1 MSSVGRRFSIHMT
14 DTTERSGFV
23 YMHKLLKQ
31 LMILLLCT
39 VLIGTGFAPASVS
52 AASRPVTISSCKIS
66 GKSKVRVT
74 AVTANPRKISGSR
87 CYLFAL
93 TPGMS
98 ARPVASCKKSKKMT
112 FTCKLNSGGVNL
124 LNSGFAVASRNSS
137 GKYTYISTRR
147 FISNPGALAKY
158 RYRFPKSISKK
169 GLQVNAD
176 MMEDA
181 EELNVRNSVINIDFS
196 QLIAPPALQ
205 NSRYSYSWKYQGQT
219 YWFVKDSVSYY
230 DRQLLA
236 LNSTS
241 SVNSAVLLLSWRSD
255 LTSLIYPQG
264 RQQGHAF
271 YAWNTKDRSARK
283 QLQATLNFLARR
295 YSTSTKK
302 YGQISNWIIGNE
314 VNNYNTYN
322 YAGSQTLRQYSQIYA
337 DQFRLAYNTLV
348 SVYSNARVYISLDHL
363 WNTNYVNGTFASRK
377 MLDSFASK
385 IRAGGNLQWN
395 LAYHP
400 YSSPLTEP
408 RFWAN
413 TNGQLTKSL
422 TTPVINM
429 GNIRLLTSYIRQKY
443 GSKTRIILSETGYT
457 SVQRKHNV
465 ENQQAAAVAYSYLL
479 AESDNM
485 IDSLIIHRQIDH
497 KEEIKQGLNLGLWT
511 TDARSAD
518 FESANT
524 KKKSWSVFKYMDS
537 SRSASETAFIPSTI
551 GVSNWK
557 SLIPSYSSKLYNKS
571 NCTIGALEQV
581 NAYRR
586 GASIYQSWSP
596 YGAVTTSHKTGNT
609 FTALHDIRRNKNS
622 LWGFSQKMKRSL
634 SFKSYPNFCT
644 TLRASGA
651 QNGYV
656 QIKLR
661 FYSRKHIFECA
672 RIVPADQTVR
682 LKTSLAKWKYR
693 SKVTKIQVM
702 AAPVNGSQW
711 NANAQLVMNAP
722 VRSR

>member
-1 MSSVGRRFSIHMT
+1 
-14 DTTERSGFV
+14 
-23 YMHKLLKQ
+23 
-31 LMILLLCT
+31 
-39 VLIGTGFAPASVS
+39 
-52 AASRPVTISSCKIS
+52 
-66 GKSKVRVT
+66 
-74 AVTANPRKISGSR
+74 
-87 CYLFAL
+87 
-93 TPGMS
+93 
-98 ARPVASCKKSKKMT
+98 
-112 FTCKLNSGGVNL
+112 
-124 LNSGFAVASRNSS
+124 
-137 GKYTYISTRR
+137 
-147 FISNPGALAKY
+147 
-158 RYRFPKSISKK
+158 
-169 GLQVNAD
+169 

-457 SVQRKHNV
+457 SVQRNHNV
-465 ENQQAAAVAYSYLL
+465 ENLQAAAVAYSYLL

-524 KKKSWSVFKYMDS
+524 KKRSWSVFKYMDS

-661 FYSRKHIFECA
+661 FYSGKHIFECA

-702 AAPVNGSQW
+702 ASPCKW
-711 NANAQLVMNAP
+711 
-722 VRSR
+722 

>member
-1 MSSVGRRFSIHMT
+1 MT
-14 DTTERSGFV
+14 TTEHSHPAFHGIFRQ
-23 YMHKLLKQ
+23 LLVF
-31 LMILLLCT
+31 LLCISLGAAFLSPTT
-39 VLIGTGFAPASVS
+39 VH
-52 AASRPVTISSCKIS
+52 AATRPVTISSCKIS
-66 GKSKVRVT
+66 GKTKIRVT
-74 AVTANPRKISGSR
+74 AVSSNTRKISGSR
-87 CYLFAL
+87 CYLLAL

-98 ARPVASCKKSKKMT
+98 ARPVSSCKKSKKMS

-124 LNSGFAVASRNSS
+124 LNSGFAVASRNSNGTYS
-137 GKYTYISTRR
+137 YISTRR
-147 FISNPGALAKY
+147 FISNPGALAQYK
-158 RYRFPKSISKK
+158 YRFPKSVSKK
-169 GLQVNAD
+169 GLQINAD

-205 NSRYSYSWKYQGQT
+205 NSQYSYSWKYQGQT
-219 YWFVKDSVSYY
+219 YWFVRDSVSYY

-255 LTSLIYPQG
+255 LTDLIYPKG

-271 YAWNTKDRSARK
+271 YAWNTQDSSARK
-283 QLQATLNFLARR
+283 KIQATLNFLARR

-302 YGQISNWIIGNE
+302 YGQISNWIVGNE

-322 YAGSQTLRQYSQIYA
+322 YAGNQTLSQYSQIYA

-363 WNTNYVNGTFASRK
+363 WNTNYVNGTFASRR

-385 IRAGGNLQWN
+385 IRAGGNIQWN

-413 TNGQLTKSL
+413 TNGQLTKAL
-422 TTPVINM
+422 TSPVINM
-429 GNIRLLTSYIRQKY
+429 GNISLLTSYVRQKY

-457 SVQRKHNV
+457 SVQKKHNV
-465 ENQQAAAVAYSYLL
+465 ENLQAAAIAYSYLI

-497 KEEIKQGLNLGLWT
+497 KDEIKQGLNLGLWT
-511 TDARSAD
+511 TDSSSSD
-518 FESANT
+518 PESANT
-524 KKKSWSVFKYMDS
+524 KKRSWNVFKYMDS
-537 SRSASETAFIPSTI
+537 SRSPAETSFIPSAI
-551 GVSNWK
+551 GAANWK
-557 SLIPSYSSKLYNKS
+557 SLIPSYSSKLYSKA
-571 NCTIGALEQV
+571 NCTIGTLDQV
-581 NAYRR
+581 NEYRR
-586 GASIYQSWSP
+586 GASVYQSWSP
-596 YGAVTTSHKTGNT
+596 YGAVTTSHKTGRT
-609 FTALHDIRRNKNS
+609 FTAIHDIRRNKNS
-622 LWGFSQKMKRSL
+622 LWGFSQKLKRSI
-634 SFKSYPNFCT
+634 SFKSYPGFCT
-644 TLRASGA
+644 TLRVSGA
-651 QNGYV
+651 QSGYV
-656 QIKLR
+656 QIKMR
-661 FYSRKHIFECA
+661 FYSGKNFFECS
-672 RIVPADQTVR
+672 RVIPSGQTVR
-682 LKTSLAKWKYR
+682 LRTSLAKWKYR
-693 SKVTKIQVM
+693 SKVTKIQIM

-711 NANAQLVMNAP
+711 NSDAQFIMNAP

>member
-1 MSSVGRRFSIHMT
+1 
-14 DTTERSGFV
+14 
-23 YMHKLLKQ
+23 
-31 LMILLLCT
+31 
-39 VLIGTGFAPASVS
+39 
-52 AASRPVTISSCKIS
+52 
-66 GKSKVRVT
+66 
-74 AVTANPRKISGSR
+74 
-87 CYLFAL
+87 
-93 TPGMS
+93 
-98 ARPVASCKKSKKMT
+98 
-112 FTCKLNSGGVNL
+112 
-124 LNSGFAVASRNSS
+124 
-137 GKYTYISTRR
+137 
-147 FISNPGALAKY
+147 
-158 RYRFPKSISKK
+158 
-169 GLQVNAD
+169 

-465 ENQQAAAVAYSYLL
+465 ENLQAAAVAYSYLL

-524 KKKSWSVFKYMDS
+524 KKRSWSVFKYMDS

-586 GASIYQSWSP
+586 GASIYQRWSP

-661 FYSRKHIFECA
+661 FYSGKHIFECA

>member
-1 MSSVGRRFSIHMT
+1 MT

-23 YMHKLLKQ
+23 YIHKLLKQ
-31 LMILLLCT
+31 LLILLLCT

-302 YGQISNWIIGNE
+302 YGQISNWIIGMKSII
-314 VNNYNTYN
+314 T
-322 YAGSQTLRQYSQIYA
+322 TLI
-337 DQFRLAYNTLV
+337 
-348 SVYSNARVYISLDHL
+348 I
-363 WNTNYVNGTFASRK
+363 
-377 MLDSFASK
+377 
-385 IRAGGNLQWN
+385 
-395 LAYHP
+395 
-400 YSSPLTEP
+400 
-408 RFWAN
+408 
-413 TNGQLTKSL
+413 
-422 TTPVINM
+422 TPVP
-429 GNIRLLTSYIRQKY
+429 R
-443 GSKTRIILSETGYT
+443 
-457 SVQRKHNV
+457 H
-465 ENQQAAAVAYSYLL
+465 
-479 AESDNM
+479 
-485 IDSLIIHRQIDH
+485 
-497 KEEIKQGLNLGLWT
+497 
-511 TDARSAD
+511 
-518 FESANT
+518 
-524 KKKSWSVFKYMDS
+524 
-537 SRSASETAFIPSTI
+537 
-551 GVSNWK
+551 
-557 SLIPSYSSKLYNKS
+557 
-571 NCTIGALEQV
+571 
-581 NAYRR
+581 
-586 GASIYQSWSP
+586 
-596 YGAVTTSHKTGNT
+596 
-609 FTALHDIRRNKNS
+609 
-622 LWGFSQKMKRSL
+622 
-634 SFKSYPNFCT
+634 
-644 TLRASGA
+644 
-651 QNGYV
+651 
-656 QIKLR
+656 
-661 FYSRKHIFECA
+661 
-672 RIVPADQTVR
+672 
-682 LKTSLAKWKYR
+682 
-693 SKVTKIQVM
+693 
-702 AAPVNGSQW
+702 
-711 NANAQLVMNAP
+711 
-722 VRSR
+722 